1 MDVFPQA
8 NVYVEFTYLAQVTKL
23 VIQDLLCLS

>member
-8 NVYVEFTYLAQVTKL
+8 NVYVEFTYLAQATKL